1 MKKTFKQFNLSE
13 QLNKALVDMGFEAP
27 TPVQIASISE
37 VLNGVDLIVRAKTG
51 SGKTAAFGLPMVER
65 IRRGQSPQA
74 LILTPTRELAIQ
86 VDSDIRK
93 MAKYKKIKAAA
104 VYGQHNIDVEIAE
117 LTKGVDIV
125 TGTPGRVLDHLE
137 RRTLYPNEISY
148 FVLDEADRMLDM
160 GFIEQVMAI
169 IEQIPKERQTLL
181 FSATMPYEVQTIA
194 WAHMKDPKTIEIE
207 SETKTVDLIDQAYFR
222 VQHNEKRKQ
231 LNAILRAK
239 KPKSCIVFC
248 NTRRTVDRV
257 AEFLN
262 QRGYH
267 AEPLHGALTQARRLK
282 TINKFKRDKFA
293 ILVATDVAARGIHV
307 DDLNMVINYD
317 LPIEKDAY
325 IHRIGRTGRAGNDG
339 VAYSLVTS
347 DDVMTLYEIEEHIGA
362 LIEELPLP
370 KLPKSNRV
378 KKKRFQD
385 KKRTRTAE
393 DIATKQISR
402 KVYRGKAY
410 QASTSRK
417 SHIAGHAKKALPFKG
432 KAYSSARVQEIIA
445 QYKNK
450 PAQKRSLFDKI
461 MSWFRSS

>member
-1 MKKTFKQFNLSE
+1 MNTTFKQFNLSE
-13 QLNKALVDMGFEAP
+13 QLNKALVDMGFETP
-27 TPVQIASISE
+27 TPVQSASIND

-51 SGKTAAFGLPMVER
+51 SGKTASFGLPMVER
-65 IRRGQSPQA
+65 IESEQSPQA

-86 VDSDIRK
+86 VDSDIK
-93 MAKYKKIKAAA
+93 QMAKYKKIKAAA
-104 VYGQHNIDVEIAE
+104 VYGQHNIDVEINE

-148 FVLDEADRMLDM
+148 LVLDEADRMLDM
-160 GFIEQVMAI
+160 GFIDQVMAI
-169 IEQIPKERQTLL
+169 IEQIPKDRQTLL

-194 WAHMKDPKTIEIE
+194 WAHMRNPKTIEIE
-207 SETKTVDLIDQAYFR
+207 SETKTVDLIDQAYFK

-317 LPIEKDAY
+317 LPLEKDAY

-370 KLPKSNRV
+370 KASRS
-378 KKKRFQD
+378 KKRHTS
-385 KKRTRTAE
+385 KKRTRSSEAN
-393 DIATKQISR
+393 TKHISR
-402 KVYRGKAY
+402 KVY
-410 QASTSRK
+410 
-417 SHIAGHAKKALPFKG
+417 KG
-432 KAYSSARVQEIIA
+432 KADQGNPSVRQTAKAKRVQKSKATEQAYSDTRVKEIIA

-450 PAQKRSLFDKI
+450 PSKKKRSLFEKI
-461 MSWFRSS
+461 IGWFK

>member
-13 QLNKALVDMGFEAP
+13 QLNKALADMGFEAP
-27 TPVQIASISE
+27 TPVQSASISQ
-37 VLNGVDLIVRAKTG
+37 VLNGLDLIVRAKTG

-65 IRRGQSPQA
+65 IKSGQSPQA

-86 VDSDIRK
+86 VDSDIKK
-93 MAKYKKIKAAA
+93 MAKYKDIKATA

-125 TGTPGRVLDHLE
+125 TGTPGRVIDHLE

-148 FVLDEADRMLDM
+148 LVLDEADRMLDM
-160 GFIEQVMAI
+160 GFIDQVMAI
-169 IEQIPKERQTLL
+169 IGQMPKERQTLL

-194 WAHMKDPKTIEIE
+194 WAHMKDPQTIEIE

-231 LNAILRAK
+231 LNAIIRSK

-262 QRGYH
+262 HRGFH

-282 TINKFKRDKFA
+282 TINKFKRGKFA
-293 ILVATDVAARGIHV
+293 VLVATDVAARGIHV

-317 LPIEKDAY
+317 LPVEKDAY

-370 KLPKSNRV
+370 KLAKSDRA
-378 KKKRFQD
+378 KKKRFSD
-385 KKRTRTAE
+385 KKRTKLPE
-393 DIATKQISR
+393 DVAAKQISC
-402 KVYRGKAY
+402 KVYKGKAY
-410 QASTSRK
+410 QASTGRK
-417 SHIAGHAKKALPFKG
+417 THIAGHAKKQPPASG
-432 KAYSSARVQEIIA
+432 QAYSEARVQEIIA

-450 PAQKRSLFDKI
+450 PTKKRSLFERI
-461 MSWFRSS
+461 MSWFK